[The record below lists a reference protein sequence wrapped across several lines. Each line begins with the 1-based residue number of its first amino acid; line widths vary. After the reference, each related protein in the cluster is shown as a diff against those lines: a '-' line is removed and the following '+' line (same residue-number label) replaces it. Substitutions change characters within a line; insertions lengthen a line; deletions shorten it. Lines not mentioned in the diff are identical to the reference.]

1 MHRRALPSL
10 RFSRQILFGRLATA
24 IAGERMALLETAL
37 LLRATHK
44 ILYRGD
50 QIDFIGIQNNIG
62 AIFIWTFWYVL
73 RRPSTPIKNG
83 APIILPFG
91 SNGEL
96 PRIFYSCL

>member
-1 MHRRALPSL
+1 
-10 RFSRQILFGRLATA
+10 LFGRLATA

-73 RRPSTPIKNG
+73 RRPSTQTKNG
-83 APIILPFG
+83 ARIIFAPSQQRTIAAHFL
-91 SNGEL
+91 L
-96 PRIFYSCL
+96 MLVR

>member
-1 MHRRALPSL
+1 M
-10 RFSRQILFGRLATA
+10 FGRLATA

-44 ILYRGD
+44 ILYLGD

-73 RRPSTPIKNG
+73 RRPSTQTKNG
-83 APIILPFG
+83 ARIILPLR
-91 SNGEL
+91 SKERL
-96 PRIFYSCL
+96 PRIFCSCL